1 LPWMGLTIMTTLGYS
16 MLVLLA
22 LGQMGSP
29 DMHREPQTPRV
40 AAMLQ
45 SGQQPVKIVCFG
57 DSITGRYYHTGKD
70 RAYSDMLE
78 IALHRLYPDGQVEM
92 FNAGKSGG
100 TTGKGVTR
108 FERDVLVR
116 KPDLVIVMFGM
127 NDVLRGDGDAAHGEF
142 LDNMTQIVE
151 RSLETGAEVVLCT
164 PTAVYPMGTYDFS
177 TGSYRSAQ
185 KLQEYSEI
193 IRKLADEY
201 QLPVADFYRIFNHIR
216 ANDPETWMLLMSE
229 IIHPNMNGH
238 KIMAEELASIITGQ
252 SVCLKDV
259 PAPQPAVTRTL
270 GVLEASKRAE
280 VIAMPPYDR
289 LIGPALRELV
299 PDAQVR
305 VTTWPTKGKTLQ
317 QIGEWIARVGCQ
329 QQADLV
335 LLAIPAGARPDSARG
350 TQRILASTGTNPL
363 LGRLAL
369 PADASIGQHERLIW
383 YYSTITSILML
394 STLANADC
402 IAVMPSVTDQ
412 TSSDEVVQRLMREV
426 MMGKDMAIVE
436 RNEADTGSSLE
447 VLIQWLKRQIR

>member
-1 LPWMGLTIMTTLGYS
+1 MTAIGYS

-22 LGQMGSP
+22 LGQMDSP

-70 RAYSDMLE
+70 RAYPDMLE
-78 IALHRLYPDGQVEM
+78 IALRRLYPQGQVEM
-92 FNAGKSGG
+92 LNAGASGQ
-100 TTGKGVTR
+100 TTR
-108 FERDVLVR
+108 NALSRLERDVVVR
-116 KPDLVIVMFGM
+116 KPDLIIVMFGM
-127 NDVLRGDGDAAHGEF
+127 NDVMVGDPRFVPPDEF
-142 LDNMTQIVE
+142 FDNMTQIVE
-151 RSLETGAEVVLCT
+151 RTLETGAEVVLCT

-289 LIGPALRELV
+289 LIGLALRELV